1 MNALSDH
8 RRGVLL
14 VATGSLLLSPDS
26 MLLRLMAASVW
37 TIVFFRGI
45 CGCVGYLA
53 IMRLEGRGRAGLH
66 LRSCRPRPS
75 TAAIA
80 CLSAVANVCFV
91 YSVRH
96 TSVALALAIIATA
109 PAFTAILGAAFAGDR
124 VPLRTGVAI
133 AVVLAG
139 VGSIFAWRPQGG
151 PLLPDLTALCG
162 ALSIA
167 IMIVLVRRTGG
178 RSVVPAQAAGGLL
191 TALVVL
197 PFADPL
203 HVDATTLAIAV
214 GSGLLLL
221 PIALFM
227 VMRGPRYL
235 AAAEVSLL
243 LLLETVL
250 GPVWVWA
257 ALGETPSLRDALT
270 AAVIV
275 VALAVSALQPST
287 STADVTVHQR
297 PQCQ

>member
-1 MNALSDH
+1 MNSLSDH

-14 VATGSLLLSPDS
+14 VAAGSLLLSPDS
-26 MLLRLMAASVW
+26 MLLRLMAANLW
-37 TIVFFRGI
+37 TILFFRGL

-53 IMRLEGRGRAGLH
+53 IMRLERAAVRVP
-66 LRSCRPRPS
+66 RSWPAPE
-75 TAAIA
+75 TVAIA
-80 CLSAVANVCFV
+80 CLSGLANLCFV

-96 TSVALALAIIATA
+96 TNVAVALAIIATA
-109 PAFTAILGAAFAGDR
+109 PAFTAILGVVFVGDPVPPRTRAAI
-124 VPLRTGVAI
+124 L
-133 AVVLAG
+133 VVLAG

-151 PLLPDLTALCG
+151 PLLPDLAALCG
-162 ALSIA
+162 ALAIA
-167 IMIVLVRRTGG
+167 TMIVVVRRTQG

-203 HVDATTLAIAV
+203 ATGPRTLAIAI

-221 PIALFM
+221 PIALVM

-257 ALGETPSLRDALT
+257 ALGETPSLRDGLT

-275 VALAVSALQPST
+275 VALAVSALQ
-287 STADVTVHQR
+287 STAGVDDARRGHPRDQ
-297 PQCQ
+297 